1 MPGENQVSSVY
12 RNSTETSQAFQHK
25 IQMAESS
32 VVYQSGSLILSPES
46 CLCFTGH
53 RMITEFDRTAL
64 NSLLDTALKEA
75 YDMGIRTFLSGG
87 ALGFDT
93 LAAEA
98 VLRFRDRTP
107 DINLFLALPCRS
119 QADRWSSSDRRVY
132 RLLLDK
138 ADQIYYVSEDYYEGC
153 MQKRNRFLVDHAA
166 YCLCFLRFCH
176 GGTWYTVSY
185 AYDQGKK
192 IRNLALEIR

>member
-1 MPGENQVSSVY
+1 
-12 RNSTETSQAFQHK
+12 
-25 IQMAESS
+25 MAESS
-32 VVYQSGSLILSPES
+32 TIYQSGNLIRSSEN

-53 RMITEFDRTAL
+53 RMITDFDRAAL
-64 NSLLDTALKEA
+64 NVLLNSALYDA
-75 YDMGIRTFLSGG
+75 YNMGIRTFLSGG

-98 VLRFRDRTP
+98 VLRLRSQLP
-107 DINLFLALPCRS
+107 DVNLFLALPCRS
-119 QADRWSSSDRRVY
+119 QADRWSSSDRRTY
-132 RLLLDK
+132 RSLLEN
-138 ADQIYYVSEDYYEGC
+138 ANQVFYVSDDYFEGC

-166 YCLCFLRFCH
+166 YCICFLRFCR

-185 AYDQGKK
+185 AYDQGIK